1 MRVSGPKIGFNI
13 VIIYKF
19 EKETNNCM
27 RYYGEK
33 REKEVGDC
41 LQLCLRDVWSQVDI
55 LIKKSLQCPS
65 AAKSAW
71 ADIDTQ
77 RVELS
82 ARCVSTFQLSLSGC
96 LTLGH
101 HCEIRS
107 SNCRCDFR
115 KHSFIDILKK
125 KLQRKVSSLAVAFT
139 FFAFFFFDWFAK
151 NQKCLQTQSCQESA
165 VTHHSRK
172 FRHEV
177 RSNKVLCHCA

>member
-1 MRVSGPKIGFNI
+1 MRVSTPKIGFNI
-13 VIIYKF
+13 VLIYQF

-27 RYYGEK
+27 CYYGKK
-33 REKEVGDC
+33 RGKEVGDC
-41 LQLCLRDVWSQVDI
+41 LQFCLWDVWSQVDI

-77 RVELS
+77 RVVLS
-82 ARCVSTFQLSLSGC
+82 ARCVSTSQLSLSGH

-101 HCEIRS
+101 HYEIRS
-107 SNCRCDFR
+107 SNCCCDFR

-125 KLQRKVSSLAVAFT
+125 SFFLSCCIT
-139 FFAFFFFDWFAK
+139 FLFFLLFFDWFAK
-151 NQKCLQTQSCQESA
+151 KQKCWQTQSCQESA